1 MRLAS
6 IFAIFVCVVAFASAH
21 VYFKETFDGKLH
33 LLEGHSNAIRK
44 RKGAIL
50 ISNG

>member
-33 LLEGHSNAIRK
+33 LLED
-44 RKGAIL
+44 IL
-50 ISNG
+50 MQLESEKERY